1 MMVCSALCDLGGIFT
16 PFMVF
21 RLMEVWQALPL
32 ILFGKMMGYS
42 LFRAWWRALC
52 EHSAA
57 ACRVS
62 LTEGAWASAVSWLIL
77 PCMSGNNKV

>member
-32 ILFGKMMGYS
+32 ILFGKTSWAIPSFHLVEGNCVS
-42 LFRAWWRALC
+42 TGQLLVD
-52 EHSAA
+52 
-57 ACRVS
+57 RVS
-62 LTEGAWASAVSWLIL
+62 RVGFDCLLAHSTSHFR
-77 PCMSGNNKV
+77 NQ

>member
-32 ILFGKMMGYS
+32 ILLGKTSWAVPCLRPGGGHYGNT
-42 LFRAWWRALC
+42 LVELLVEWALRM
-52 EHSAA
+52 EHG
-57 ACRVS
+57 
-62 LTEGAWASAVSWLIL
+62 LQLAVS
-77 PCMSGNNKV
+77 

>member
-32 ILFGKMMGYS
+32 ILFGKTS
-42 LFRAWWRALC
+42 
-52 EHSAA
+52 
-57 ACRVS
+57 
-62 LTEGAWASAVSWLIL
+62 WAV
-77 PCMSGNNKV
+77 PCLRPGGGPYGNTQQLLV

>member
-32 ILFGKMMGYS
+32 ILFGK
-42 LFRAWWRALC
+42 
-52 EHSAA
+52 
-57 ACRVS
+57 
-62 LTEGAWASAVSWLIL
+62 T
-77 PCMSGNNKV
+77 

>member
-32 ILFGKMMGYS
+32 ILFGKTSWDIPSFHLVEGS
-42 LFRAWWRALC
+42 C
-52 EHSAA
+52 VSAQQLL
-57 ACRVS
+57 VD
-62 LTEGAWASAVSWLIL
+62 
-77 PCMSGNNKV
+77 